1 MKKTWLVLALVL
13 ALLPVAAISS
23 AQGTPKTGGTLRV
36 ALSTNPPGLDPM
48 ANSHV
53 ATRQVGLHIFES
65 LVTFDENFK
74 VSPQIAERWEISK
87 DGKVYTF
94 YLRKGLKF
102 HNGDAVTAADV
113 KASLERFKAGAARRQ
128 DLANVTNIEV
138 VNDTTVRV
146 TLAAES
152 GAFLAALANPMC
164 QLAIIPAKFR
174 DVPIGQLEAIGT
186 GPFKF
191 VEWIPDRH
199 IKLVRYEGYKP
210 LDTPASGFAGKRAAL
225 VDELLIIPVP
235 EPGAR
240 VAGLERGEYD
250 FIEDVPATSVQRLGK
265 RNDLII
271 DQLAPY
277 TYVTLYFNF
286 SRQFSDPRIRK
297 AVQLALNMDEI
308 ALVAGEGAGRV
319 DPGFYFLEQ
328 FWHSDAGKESYN
340 QHDIAKAKALLQE
353 AGYKGEQIILVTNT
367 DYAYTYKA
375 ALVVLQQLKAI
386 GMKIKL
392 EVYDW
397 PGALA
402 VRADLNKWDLF
413 FSSHSTRFD
422 PTANDFYYYKA
433 TTFFGYNDPAMEA
446 ILNEAKR
453 LSDPVARRALYEK
466 AQQKVYD
473 DAVMLKLFDL
483 NMYEGLRTYVK
494 GFKFWVMP
502 YFWNV
507 WLDK

>member
-1 MKKTWLVLALVL
+1 MKKTWLVLALIL
-13 ALLPVAAISS
+13 ALLPVGVVSS
-23 AQGTPKTGGTLRV
+23 AQATPKTGGTLRV
-36 ALSTNPPGLDPM
+36 AMSTTPPSLDPM
-48 ANSHV
+48 ANTHFGFK
-53 ATRQVGLHIFES
+53 TVGLHIFES

-102 HNGDAVTAADV
+102 HNGKDVTATDV
-113 KASLERFKAGAARRQ
+113 KASIERFKAGAARRQ
-128 DLANVTNIEV
+128 ELDIVSNIEV
-138 VNDTTVRV
+138 VNATTIRL
-146 TLAAES
+146 TLTTES

-164 QLAIIPAKFR
+164 QLAIIPAEFK
-174 DVPIGQLEAIGT
+174 DVPINQLQPIGT

-199 IKLVRYEGYKP
+199 IKLVKYDGYKP

-225 VDELLIIPVP
+225 VDELLFIPVP

-250 FIEDVPATSVQRLGK
+250 FIEDVPATSVPRLEK
-265 RNDLII
+265 RNDLVI

-286 SRQFSDPRIRK
+286 TRQFSDLRMRK

-340 QHDIAKAKALLQE
+340 QHDVARAKALLKE
-353 AGYKGEQIILVTNT
+353 AGYNGEQIILVTNT
-367 DYAYTYKA
+367 DYAYMYKA

-386 GMKIKL
+386 GMNIKL

-402 VRADLNKWDLF
+402 VRADLKKWDLF

-422 PTANDFYYYKA
+422 PTANDFYYYKS
-433 TTFFGYNDPAMEA
+433 TTFFGYDNPEMEA

-453 LSDPVARRALYEK
+453 LSDPTARRALYEK

-473 DAVMLKLFDL
+473 EAAMLKLFDL
-483 NMYEGLRTYVK
+483 NMYEGLRSHVK
-494 GFKFWVMP
+494 DFKFWVMP